1 LGRLLKKNIASFFLA
16 IAVFFI
22 CLVFSWHFLSKAN
35 FFFNS
40 LYDMHK
46 IETHINEFA
55 PQNRQNRNNFE
66 HTSKAERVRIVG
78 EILRTVNANGVGLKT
93 IQYFYTDGTPI
104 NLFLTLEEV
113 DHLEDV
119 SVLVQLMNNL
129 AFIFIIIFII
139 MIFLAWR
146 YKRTAPSLLILV
158 CSIASFVV
166 IITGCIIFIGPLE
179 VFNKLH
185 ELVFAD
191 KSQWH
196 FYYQDSLMTTL
207 LKAPD
212 TFASM
217 AALMTAIALIFWL
230 LIFCLTKKILK

>member
-1 LGRLLKKNIASFFLA
+1 
-16 IAVFFI
+16 
-22 CLVFSWHFLSKAN
+22 
-35 FFFNS
+35 
-40 LYDMHK
+40 MHK

-66 HTSKAERVRIVG
+66 QTSKDERVRIVG
-78 EILRTVNANGVGLKT
+78 EILRIVNAKGVGLKA
-93 IQYFYTDGTPI
+93 IQYFNTDGAPI

-113 DHLEDV
+113 DHLEDIG
-119 SVLVQLMNNL
+119 VLVQLMNNL
-129 AFIFIIIFII
+129 AFIFILLLLLIIS
-139 MIFLAWR
+139 LAWR
-146 YKRTAPSLLILV
+146 YKRAAPSLLMLI
-158 CSIASFVV
+158 CSMASFVV
-166 IITGCIIFIGPLE
+166 TITGCIIFLGPLE

-217 AALMTAIALIFWL
+217 AVLMTAIALMFWL

>member
-1 LGRLLKKNIASFFLA
+1 MLKKYITSFALA
-16 IAVFFI
+16 TAVLFI
-22 CLVFSWHFLSKAN
+22 CLVFSWHFLSKVN
-35 FFFNS
+35 FFFNR
-40 LYDMHK
+40 LYDLHK
-46 IETHINEFA
+46 IESHINEFA

-66 HTSKAERVRIVG
+66 HTSKDERVRIVG

-93 IQYFYTDGTPI
+93 IQYFNTDGVPI

-119 SVLVQLMNNL
+119 SVLVQSMNNL
-129 AFIFIIIFII
+129 AFIFIIILII
-139 MIFLAWR
+139 ITLMAWR
-146 YKRTAPSLLILV
+146 YKRAPPSLLMLI
-158 CSIASFVV
+158 CSMASFVV
-166 IITGCIIFIGPLE
+166 IITGSIIFIGPLE

-185 ELVFAD
+185 ELVFAN

-217 AALMTAIALIFWL
+217 AVLLTAIALIFWL